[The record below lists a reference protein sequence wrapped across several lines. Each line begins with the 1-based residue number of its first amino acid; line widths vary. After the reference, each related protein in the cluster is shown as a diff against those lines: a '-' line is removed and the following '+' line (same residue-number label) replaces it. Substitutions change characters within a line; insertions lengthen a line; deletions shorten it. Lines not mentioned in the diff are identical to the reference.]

1 MIVRSAAG
9 IWVIPPN
16 RAAWLVAGLDHEV
29 GMRGDV
35 KIRTVF
41 VDPRAASH
49 LPQASCVLAVS
60 PLLRELIVA
69 AMRVPLDYEPETRD
83 ERLLRLLLDE
93 LREER
98 VLPLH
103 LPMPRDARLRTV
115 CEALVA
121 RPHDVSTAEHW
132 AGQIKVTVKT
142 LHRLF
147 AKETGL
153 TFGQW
158 RQQARLLFALERLAR
173 GDRVIDVALDSGYAS
188 QSAFAAMFR
197 KHFGMPPSAFYR

>member
-1 MIVRSAAG
+1 MRSAAG

>member
-1 MIVRSAAG
+1 VA
-9 IWVIPPN
+9 PPN
-16 RAAWLVAGLDHEV
+16 RAVWLAAGLDHDVRMCGE
-29 GMRGDV
+29 V

-41 VDPRAASH
+41 VDPEATPH
-49 LPQASCVLAVS
+49 LPQQSGVVAVS

-69 AMRVPLDYEPETRD
+69 AMRVPLDYAPDTRD
-83 ERLLRLLLDE
+83 ERLMRLLLDE
-93 LREER
+93 LREVD

-121 RPHDVSTAEHW
+121 RPDDGATVEQW
-132 AGQIKVTVKT
+132 ARQLGVTPKT
-142 LHRLF
+142 IHRLF

-173 GDRVIDVALDSGYAS
+173 GADHRCRAG
-188 QSAFAAMFR
+188 
-197 KHFGMPPSAFYR
+197 